1 MPFQAAHQPDASV
14 DASVSERDTTRPP
27 HSILIAEDNPDSRDA
42 LKALLEAYGFK
53 VTEAE
58 NGEQAVQKA
67 LVTHPDLILM
77 DIMMPVMDGVEAT
90 KRLRQNEQAR
100 GIPIIA
106 LTAMAGSRDL
116 AMNAGCT
123 DYLTKPID
131 IPRFLPTI
139 RSILDQPDQKQK

>member
-1 MPFQAAHQPDASV
+1 MSD
-14 DASVSERDTTRPP
+14 RDTTRPP

-42 LKALLEAYGFK
+42 LKALLEAYGFR

-90 KRLRQNEQAR
+90 KRLRQNEQVR

-116 AMNAGCT
+116 AMNAGCN

-131 IPRFLPTI
+131 IPRFLQTI
-139 RSILDQPDQKQK
+139 RSILDGPDPR

>member
-1 MPFQAAHQPDASV
+1 MSGI
-14 DASVSERDTTRPP
+14 DTTRPP
-27 HSILIAEDNPDSRDA
+27 RSILIAEDNPDSRDA
-42 LKALLEAYGFK
+42 LKALLEAYGFR

-90 KRLRQNEQAR
+90 KRLRQNEQVR

-116 AMNAGCT
+116 AMNAGCN

-131 IPRFLPTI
+131 IPRFLQTI
-139 RSILDQPDQKQK
+139 RSILDGPDPR